1 MSHMRKLFAIGLML
15 LFSLKGGAQDLLT
28 LKDVF
33 RQMPDSIV
41 PYLSE
46 NNRLDFIDFMES
58 GMKAEVKN
66 RLGGT
71 SEMTALTDDSLS
83 IRMSEAL
90 RMDILLLKPVGMP
103 DSCRQVVCVVNT
115 FGTDSLS
122 LESQKAFYTPSWG
135 RITQKPSFSAVD
147 SQRIKRLEVQ
157 TILKRDD
164 KILKKN

>member
-1 MSHMRKLFAIGLML
+1 MSRMRKLFAIGLML
-15 LFSLKGGAQDLLT
+15 LFSWKGGAQDLMT

-83 IRMSEAL
+83 IRMSDAL
-90 RMDILLLKPVGMP
+90 RMDILLLKPVGMT
-103 DSCRQVVCVVNT
+103 DSCRQVICVVNT

-122 LESQKAFYTPSWG
+122 QESQKVFYTPSWS
-135 RITQKPSFSAVD
+135 RISQMPSFSAVD

-164 KILKKN
+164 EILKKN